1 MKRLIA
7 VLGFTLLAA
16 PVFAKTTLNT
26 SMLFAPFGYSEECNV
41 VNVGSKPV
49 TVLVSITTGDGVVI
63 DSASLT
69 IAPGL
74 GGFVSD
80 GVKSGVYCSF
90 ALSSGSAKTVRGS
103 LVIVDPSNNPVA
115 TLPAS

>member
-7 VLGFTLLAA
+7 ALGFTLLAVPA
-16 PVFAKTTLNT
+16 FAKTTLNT
-26 SMLFAPFGYSEECNV
+26 SMLFAPFGYGEECNV
-41 VNVGSKPV
+41 VNVSSKPV

-69 IAPGL
+69 VNPGL
-74 GGFVSD
+74 GGFISE

-90 ALSSGSAKTVRGS
+90 ALSSGSAKSVRGT
-103 LVIVDPSNNPVA
+103 LVITDPSNVPVA
-115 TLPAS
+115 TSRAS

>member
-7 VLGFTLLAA
+7 ALGFMLLAVPA
-16 PVFAKTTLNT
+16 FAKTTLNT
-26 SMLFAPFGYSEECNV
+26 SMMFVPFGYSEECNV

-90 ALSSGSAKTVRGS
+90 ELSSGSAKTARGA
-103 LVIVDPSNNPVA
+103 LVVTDPSNNPVA